1 MINLRPVSAIARL
14 YFSLAI
20 PFLLLIAGTRLLLSE
35 QFLRFEYS
43 RPGFP
48 ADPYGFTAEDR
59 LDYGLFALNYIY
71 NGESINYLARL
82 RLPGE
87 KCWTPAAAGSDCAL
101 FSERELQHMLDV
113 QRRTAAAF
121 ALAAICAIAGVAI
134 AVSSR
139 FSAGLRADILIGIRR
154 GCMLTLLLVL
164 ALAMLSLSTWDYA
177 FEAFHEF
184 FFAEGSWRFPFSDS
198 LIRLYPEQLFID
210 AALAIALFVSLSALL
225 LLSLIRIWASAAAA
239 NADIFSS
246 ASMR

>member
-1 MINLRPVSAIARL
+1 MTKSRLVSAIARL

-35 QFLRFEYS
+35 PFLRFEYS

-48 ADPYGFTAEDR
+48 ADPYGFTVEDR
-59 LDYGLFALNYIY
+59 LFYGLFALNYIY

-82 RLPGE
+82 RLPGD
-87 KCWTPAAAGSDCAL
+87 KCWASTEDGSDCAL

-113 QRRTAAAF
+113 KRTTAAAF

-134 AVSSR
+134 ALPSR
-139 FSAGLRADILIGIRR
+139 ISAGLRSDIIIGIRR
-154 GCMLTLLLVL
+154 GCTLTLVTVL
-164 ALAMLSLSTWDYA
+164 ALAMFSLSAWDDA

-198 LIRLYPEQLFID
+198 LIRLYPERLFID

-225 LLSLIRIWASAAAA
+225 LLSLARILGERGS
-239 NADIFSS
+239 
-246 ASMR
+246 RQR